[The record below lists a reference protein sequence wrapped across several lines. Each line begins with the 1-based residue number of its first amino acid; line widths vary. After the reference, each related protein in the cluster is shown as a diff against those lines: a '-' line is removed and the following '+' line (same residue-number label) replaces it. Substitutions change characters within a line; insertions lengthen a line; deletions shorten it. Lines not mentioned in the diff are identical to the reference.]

1 MPALSQAE
9 REKIVEEIF
18 DKSNSG
24 TIDSLTDE
32 EMLAFVGA
40 CDDWIVAHM
49 SDFNLALPQPA
60 RSTLTP
66 REKAWG
72 FFLTARRRWRKN
84 A

>member
-1 MPALSQAE
+1 MAALSQAD

-32 EMLAFVGA
+32 DMLAFVAA
-40 CDDWIVAHM
+40 CDDWIVANM
-49 SDFNLALPQPA
+49 GALNTALPQPA
-60 RSTLTP
+60 RSTLTA